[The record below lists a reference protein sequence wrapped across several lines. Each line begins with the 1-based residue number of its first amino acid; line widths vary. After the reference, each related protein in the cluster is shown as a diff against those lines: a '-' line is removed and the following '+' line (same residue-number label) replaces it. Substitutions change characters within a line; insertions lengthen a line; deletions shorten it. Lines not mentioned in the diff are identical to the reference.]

1 MAVLPRASDH
11 CIPAAYRDLMAPESP
26 IADFYPEDFP
36 MDPK

>member
-11 CIPAAYRDLMAPESP
+11 CIPAAYRDLMAPGSP
-26 IADFYPEDFP
+26 IEDFYPEKFT